1 MKKIAIYL
9 YMFAVKITG
18 SLARI
23 FPVQQKVVFLVSFEE
38 NPTAIIR
45 QMELAKV
52 KPKTVVFYDP
62 RVNVTNMSLDFIQLK
77 PKNLAQFIPLMFHI
91 NTAKVIVTD
100 NYFVEL
106 AGLKVRSGVSCI
118 QIWHANGALK
128 KFGWED
134 KAAQKRTDTDK
145 KRFLEVYKRFTNVLV
160 GSDAMA
166 AIFKKSFLMSEL
178 QILKL
183 GIPRTDYFFN
193 EQKLKENYEW
203 TYTKLNLTDKKII
216 LYAPTFRD
224 DELQS
229 TKLHLNITEL
239 KAALSNDY
247 QLILKL
253 HPSISQDLEKI
264 EDDFVVYA
272 DKEMPIET
280 ILPTVDI
287 LITDYSS
294 IPFEF
299 ALLHKPIIFFTY
311 DLNEYDKA
319 RGLSDG
325 FLETIPG
332 PHAFTTTELIE
343 LIKQETFDIERI
355 RSFAAEWNKYS
366 DGFSS
371 ERFVLFLKEQ
381 LEKQDS

>member
-1 MKKIAIYL
+1 
-9 YMFAVKITG
+9 MFAVKITG

-145 KRFLEVYKRFTNVLV
+145 K
-160 GSDAMA
+160 
-166 AIFKKSFLMSEL
+166 
-178 QILKL
+178 
-183 GIPRTDYFFN
+183 
-193 EQKLKENYEW
+193 
-203 TYTKLNLTDKKII
+203 
-216 LYAPTFRD
+216 
-224 DELQS
+224 
-229 TKLHLNITEL
+229 
-239 KAALSNDY
+239 
-247 QLILKL
+247 
-253 HPSISQDLEKI
+253 
-264 EDDFVVYA
+264 DF
-272 DKEMPIET
+272 
-280 ILPTVDI
+280 
-287 LITDYSS
+287 
-294 IPFEF
+294 
-299 ALLHKPIIFFTY
+299 
-311 DLNEYDKA
+311 
-319 RGLSDG
+319 
-325 FLETIPG
+325 
-332 PHAFTTTELIE
+332 
-343 LIKQETFDIERI
+343 
-355 RSFAAEWNKYS
+355 
-366 DGFSS
+366 
-371 ERFVLFLKEQ
+371 
-381 LEKQDS
+381 

>member
-1 MKKIAIYL
+1 
-9 YMFAVKITG
+9 
-18 SLARI
+18 
-23 FPVQQKVVFLVSFEE
+23 
-38 NPTAIIR
+38 
-45 QMELAKV
+45 
-52 KPKTVVFYDP
+52 
-62 RVNVTNMSLDFIQLK
+62 
-77 PKNLAQFIPLMFHI
+77 
-91 NTAKVIVTD
+91 
-100 NYFVEL
+100 
-106 AGLKVRSGVSCI
+106 
-118 QIWHANGALK
+118 
-128 KFGWED
+128 
-134 KAAQKRTDTDK
+134 
-145 KRFLEVYKRFTNVLV
+145 
-160 GSDAMA
+160 MA
-166 AIFKKSFLMSEL
+166 AIFKKSFLMSES

-203 TYTKLNLTDKKII
+203 TYSKLNLMDKKII

-224 DELQS
+224 NELQS

-332 PHAFTTTELIE
+332 PHAFTTTGLIE